1 MKPSYVCIAV
11 LLFAA
16 LLPSPVRG
24 DDVADVK
31 AAETAFNAA
40 QNAGNIAGMAMHFLP
55 GRTIFGP
62 NGGGLGVGWTEE
74 SLARRQAEF
83 DAGRT
88 VDYRIERLDVRLYGD
103 TAVSTFERV
112 GTVAKVGGV
121 PRASHLRITGV
132 WVKVG
137 GQWRLAH
144 RHESPF

>member
-1 MKPSYVCIAV
+1 MKRSRICIAM
-11 LLFAA
+11 LLLAA
-16 LLPSPVRG
+16 LLQNPVQA

-40 QNAGNIAGMAMHFLP
+40 QNAGNSAGMAKHFLP

-62 NGGGLGVGWTEE
+62 SGGGLGVGWTEE

-83 DAGRT
+83 DAGRK
-88 VDYRIERLDVRLYGD
+88 VDYRIEKLDVRLYGD

-112 GTVAKVGGV
+112 GTVADIGKA

-132 WVKVG
+132 WVKVD
-137 GQWRLAH
+137 GQWKLAH

>member
-1 MKPSYVCIAV
+1 MKPSRICIAV

-16 LLPSPVRG
+16 LFSSPVRA

-31 AAETAFNAA
+31 AAEMAFNAA
-40 QNAGNIAGMAMHFLP
+40 QNAGNIAGMARHFLP

-62 NGGGLGVGWTEE
+62 SGGGLGVGWTEE
-74 SLARRQAEF
+74 GLARRQAEF
-83 DAGRT
+83 DAGRK
-88 VDYRIERLDVRLYGD
+88 VDYRIEKLDVRLYGE
-103 TAVSTFERV
+103 TAVSTFERI
-112 GTVAKVGGV
+112 GTVTEISRA

-132 WVKVG
+132 WVKVD